1 LPSFSGAATWL
12 LLRVSIAPTW
22 PRTQGARGRA
32 GTVLDLPAPA
42 RVRLHRSPRSPSAAM
57 HPFVILGILLL
68 IVWAVLW
75 LGFKIVSGLVHLIV
89 VIAVVL
95 VVWGLLKRGARA
107 VKSRL

>member
-1 LPSFSGAATWL
+1 
-12 LLRVSIAPTW
+12 
-22 PRTQGARGRA
+22 
-32 GTVLDLPAPA
+32 
-42 RVRLHRSPRSPSAAM
+42 M

-89 VIAVVL
+89 VIAVAL

-107 VKSRL
+107 VRSRF